1 MDQFPDHWGI
11 KFTPTI
17 HTKAEGPT
25 DPKNIK
31 LSSNFVVVVTGAG
44 KGLGYHIAL
53 AYAYAGAK
61 GIVISS
67 RTQSDLDKLTA
78 ELKAIN
84 PDMDI
89 VSQTCD
95 TTKDEEVKALAN
107 ATNKHFGRLD
117 VVIANAGI
125 ISKYITKSDGKEY
138 IPVGIVEDPDFERV
152 IDTNFLGSYRVAKH
166 FVPLLQATPAGIQA
180 YVVITSLASQV
191 KDSEMTPI
199 AYNLSKLAVNRM
211 AEQIHADHFERDGVT
226 AFAVHPGTVLTPQT
240 ERHASTQKGSMW
252 TDMLTDDVGLCGGF
266 LTWLTKE
273 KRVWLS
279 GRYLSVNWDTEE
291 LKGRREEIVEGDKLT
306 FKMVV

>member
-1 MDQFPDHWGI
+1 NMDQFPDHWGI

-31 LSSNFVVVVTGAG
+31 LSSSFVVVVTGAG

-84 PDMDI
+84 PDLDI

-95 TTKDEEVKALAN
+95 TTKDEEVRSLAEV
-107 ATNKHFGRLD
+107 TKKHFGRLD
-117 VVIANAGI
+117 VVGQEL
-125 ISKYITKSDGKEY
+125 SR
-138 IPVGIVEDPDFERV
+138 IPFPQTNSHSPNLDFERV

-166 FVPLLQATPAGIQA
+166 FVPLLQATPNGIQA

-226 AFAVHPGTVLTPQT
+226 AFAGHPGTVLTPQT
-240 ERHASTQKGSMW
+240 ERHA
-252 TDMLTDDVGLCGGF
+252 MLTDDVGLCGGF

-273 KRVWLS
+273 KRMWLS

-291 LKGRREEIVEGDKLT
+291 LEGRKDEVVEGDKLT